1 MNSKQRAYLK
11 GLAMKLDPIFQVGK
25 GRISPQL
32 TVAIDEALEANE
44 LIKISV
50 LNNCLE
56 EPKEIAVTLSERTG
70 SEVVQVIGKKIVLY
84 RPSKTKKK
92 IDINGGIRK

>member
-11 GLAMKLDPIFQVGK
+11 GLAMNLDPIFHVGK
-25 GRISPQL
+25 GRITPTL
-32 TVAIDEALEANE
+32 TAAIDEALEANE

-50 LNNCLE
+50 LNNCLD
-56 EPKEIAVTLSERTG
+56 EPKDIAETISERTG
-70 SEVVQVIGKKIVLY
+70 STIVQVIGKKIILY

-92 IDINGGIRK
+92 IDINGRKNQ